1 MRSSRTG
8 VQLHTKQKWLKT
20 LTTIYSQVVKTER
33 VEAVYEGGI
42 LRPLKKVHL
51 KEGEK
56 VEIIIKRSLYDIIS
70 ELEKGLREVDEDLT
84 AQLVRDRK

>member
-1 MRSSRTG
+1 M
-8 VQLHTKQKWLKT
+8 
-20 LTTIYSQVVKTER
+20 VKTER

>member
-1 MRSSRTG
+1 M
-8 VQLHTKQKWLKT
+8 
-20 LTTIYSQVVKTER
+20 VKTER

-42 LRPLKKVHL
+42 LRPLKKIHL

-70 ELEKGLREVDEDLT
+70 ELEKELREVDEDLT